1 LSLARRQGVR
11 RSAPQSAVDGFAP
24 RHSKGIHMRRIVAP
38 LTLLALLALAAGAH
52 AYPTGSANQ
61 DIWSVANQE
70 LLFKELK
77 NGYDV
82 IYADYGSWGN
92 ECLNVA
98 NSEYEDWTD
107 IYAWQ
112 CSTSEPTPNEEFR
125 KPERTTDPYG
135 NGLTDYIV
143 PARQPHENE
152 YCLNV
157 ERGVREE
164 ARIILW
170 TCNNQENEDFWFG

>member
-1 LSLARRQGVR
+1 
-11 RSAPQSAVDGFAP
+11 
-24 RHSKGIHMRRIVAP
+24 MRRIVAT

-52 AYPTGSANQ
+52 AYPTGSENQ

-70 LLFKELK
+70 LLFNAEHCVKDTHVFLYRVSSGCNGGK
-77 NGYDV
+77 NEEWTFKKLPAPEEHDV
-82 IYADYGSWGN
+82 IYADYGSSGD

-98 NSEYEDWTD
+98 NSEYKDWTD

-112 CSTSEPTPNEEFR
+112 CNPSAPTPNEEFR
-125 KPERTTDPYG
+125 QPENTESSRGGGDW
-135 NGLTDYIV
+135 IV
-143 PARQPHENE
+143 PARQPIPDQ